1 MKSAFHIAFRDE
13 PHMRAHAD
21 QFSVP
26 LDQALEWARAHL
38 EASPRRTGWEHFDF
52 RAPHEV
58 GLTGVKALRPWTR
71 GDFSAHAGKNGAL
84 PSHRG
89 QEARHEVALRLGI
102 LEG

>member
-1 MKSAFHIAFRDE
+1 
-13 PHMRAHAD
+13 MRAHAD

-38 EASPRRTGWEHFDF
+38 EASPRRSGWEHFDF
-52 RAPHEV
+52 KAPHEV

-71 GDFSAHAGKNGAL
+71 GDFWARRRGRTA
-84 PSHRG
+84 PSHLIVG